1 MANVAQILVDVGLR
15 QLYNST
21 NNKQRIIFGF
31 QREGDFAFIDVKSFR
46 AGKFIYR
53 YQECLDPGP
62 ECNTLM
68 DCFLHFLHFDPV
80 LLIFCQVLSTFH
92 EIFVCR

>member
-53 YQECLDPGP
+53 YQECLDP
-62 ECNTLM
+62 EMESNNLI
-68 DCFLHFLHFDPV
+68 DRFLYFLHFDPIV
-80 LLIFCQVLSTFH
+80 LKFL
-92 EIFVCR
+92 